1 MAGVDL
7 CEEKRVRLPKGKHDS
22 DLPQEIEKLK
32 VELNRKVAQGSKGL
46 NNEETLELSQKLDE
60 LLVQHLQ
67 DELGLITE

>member
-22 DLPQEIEKLK
+22 GLPQEIERLK
-32 VELNRKVAQGSKGL
+32 NELNKKVAQGNTRL
-46 NNEETLELSQKLDE
+46 NNKETLELSQKLDK

-67 DELGLITE
+67 DELGLVAE

>member
-1 MAGVDL
+1 VWICVKKNELD
-7 CEEKRVRLPKGKHDS
+7 CQREHDS